1 MITENIFGK
10 TSKGEEVKEYIL
22 TNGTVEVSIIN
33 FGGAVR
39 YIKLADKNGVVQ
51 DVVLGWDDVEGY
63 EKGSGFYGAFV
74 GRFGNRI
81 INSEFTLNGKTYHL
95 TPNNGRN
102 HLHGPFSKRVL
113 DSRVDG
119 DSVVMTLV
127 SLPEEEGYPGKLDIT
142 VKYTLNALNGI
153 EMEYIATTDEDTVI
167 NLTNHSY
174 FNLNGQNGRGV
185 QELQLQMIADRFTPV
200 NEEVIPTGEILP
212 VDGTPFDLRTPIRVG
227 DGLASDHPQMLVTKT
242 YDHNLIFPEGE
253 GNRLFATVYS
263 EDTGI
268 KMEAFTTEPA
278 VQLYVKNVKDVP
290 VAEEGKKN
298 PKQSALCL
306 ETQHYPAS
314 PNFDHF
320 PSTVLKKGDTY
331 HHFTEYRFSV
341 KK

>member
-1 MITENIFGK
+1 MITEKIFGK
-10 TSKGEEVKEYIL
+10 TSKGEEVKEYVM
-22 TNGTVEVSIIN
+22 TNGTVELSVIN

-39 YIKLADKNGVVQ
+39 YIKLADKNGDVQ

-63 EKGSGFYGAFV
+63 EKGGGFYGAFV

-81 INSEFTLNGKTYHL
+81 INAEFTLNGKTYHL

-102 HLHGPFSKRVL
+102 HLHGTFSKRVL
-113 DSRVDG
+113 DSRIDG

-127 SLPEEEGYPGKLDIT
+127 SPPEEEGYPGTLYVT
-142 VKYTLNALNGI
+142 VVYTLTENNGLQI
-153 EMEYIATTDEDTVI
+153 GYTATTDEDTVI

-174 FNLNGQNGRGV
+174 FNLNGQNGKGV
-185 QELQLQMIADRFTPV
+185 HDLLLQMNADRFTPV
-200 NEEVIPTGEILP
+200 NEEVIPTGEILS
-212 VDGTPFDLRTPIRVG
+212 VEGTPFDLREGIRVG
-227 DGLASDHPQMLVTKT
+227 DGLESTHPQMTITGT
-242 YDHNLIFPEGE
+242 YDHNLIFPKADREVP
-253 GNRLFATVYS
+253 FATVYS
-263 EDTGI
+263 PDTGI
-268 KMEAFTTEPA
+268 KLEAFTSEPA

-290 VAEEGKKN
+290 KGEEGKKN

-320 PSTVLKKGDTY
+320 PTTVLKKEDTY

-341 KK
+341 VK

>member
-1 MITENIFGK
+1 MITEKIFGK
-10 TSKGEEVKEYIL
+10 TSKEEEVKEYIL
-22 TNGTVEVSIIN
+22 TNGTVEVSVIN

-39 YIKLADKNGVVQ
+39 YIKLADKNGVIQ
-51 DVVLGWDDVEGY
+51 DVVLGWDDVDGY
-63 EKGSGFYGAFV
+63 EKGSGFCGAFV

-102 HLHGPFSKRVL
+102 HLHGTFSKRVL
-113 DSRVDG
+113 DSHIDG

-127 SLPEEEGYPGKLDIT
+127 SPPEEEGYPGRLDIT
-142 VKYTLNALNGI
+142 VRYTLNDKNGL
-153 EMEYIATTDEDTVI
+153 EMDYTATTDEDTVI

-185 QELQLQMIADRFTPV
+185 HDLRIQMCADFYTPV
-200 NEEVIPTGEILP
+200 NEEVIPTGEILS
-212 VDGTPFDLRTPIRVG
+212 VDGTPFDLREGIRVG
-227 DGLASDHPQMLVTKT
+227 DGLASTHPQMIMHKT
-242 YDHNLIFPEGE
+242 YDHNFIFPKADKDMP
-253 GNRLFATVYS
+253 FATVYS

-268 KMEAFTTEPA
+268 KLEAFTTEPA

-290 VAEEGKKN
+290 TAEEGKKN
-298 PKQSALCL
+298 PRQSALCL

-314 PNFDHF
+314 PNFAHF

-341 KK
+341 EK

>member
-1 MITENIFGK
+1 MITEKIFGQ
-10 TSKGEEVKEYIL
+10 TSKGEAVKEYTL
-22 TNGTVEVSIIN
+22 TNGRVEVNIIN
-33 FGGAVR
+33 YGGAVR
-39 YIKLADKNGVVQ
+39 CIKLADKNGVMQ
-51 DVVLGWDDVEGY
+51 DVVLGWNDVEGY
-63 EKGSGFYGAFV
+63 EKGGGFYGAFV

-81 INSEFTLNGKTYHL
+81 INAEFTLNGKTYHL

-102 HLHGPFSKRVL
+102 HLHGTFSKRVL
-113 DSRVDG
+113 DSRIEG

-127 SLPEEEGYPGKLDIT
+127 SPPEEEGYPGTLDIT
-142 VKYTLNALNGI
+142 VRYTLNDKNGLEI
-153 EMEYIATTDEDTVI
+153 EYVATTDEDTVI

-185 QELQLQMIADRFTPV
+185 QTLSLQMTADRFTPV
-200 NEEVIPTGEILP
+200 NEEVIPTGEILS
-212 VDGTPFDLRTPIRVG
+212 VDGTPFDMREGITVG
-227 DGLASDHPQMLVTKT
+227 DGLASTHPQMVVTGT
-242 YDHNLIFPEGE
+242 YDHNLIFPDGE

-268 KMEAFTTEPA
+268 KLEAFTTEPA

-290 VAEEGKKN
+290 AAEEGKKN

-341 KK
+341 EK

>member
-1 MITENIFGK
+1 MITEKIFGQ
-10 TSKGEEVKEYIL
+10 TSKGDTVKEYTL
-22 TNGTVEVSIIN
+22 TNGTVEVDIIN
-33 FGGAVR
+33 YGGAVR
-39 YIKLADKNGVVQ
+39 CIKLKDKNGVTR

-63 EKGSGFYGAFV
+63 ENGSGFYGAFV

-102 HLHGPFSKRVL
+102 HLHGTFSNRVL
-113 DSRVDG
+113 DSHVEG
-119 DSVVMTLV
+119 DSLVMTLV
-127 SLPEEEGYPGKLDIT
+127 SPPEEEGYPGTLNVT
-142 VKYTLNALNGI
+142 VRYTLNDKNGLEI
-153 EMEYIATTDEDTVI
+153 DYVATTDEDTVI

-185 QELQLQMIADRFTPV
+185 HDLRLQIIADRFTPV
-200 NEEVIPTGEILP
+200 TEEVIPTGEILP
-212 VDGTPFDLRTPIRVG
+212 VDGTPFDLREGIRVG
-227 DGLASDHPQMLVTKT
+227 DGLESTHPQITMHKT
-242 YDHNLIFPEGE
+242 YDHNFIFPEGE

-268 KMEAFTTEPA
+268 KLEAFTTEPA

-290 VAEEGKKN
+290 IAEEGKKN
-298 PKQSALCL
+298 PRQSALCL

-341 KK
+341 EK

>member
-1 MITENIFGK
+1 MITEKLFGQ
-10 TSKGEEVKEYIL
+10 TSKGEEVKEYTL
-22 TNGTVEVSIIN
+22 TNGTVEVDIIN
-33 FGGAVR
+33 YGGAVR
-39 YIKLADKNGVVQ
+39 RIMLADKNGVMQ
-51 DVVLGWDDVEGY
+51 DVVLGWNDVEGY
-63 EKGSGFYGAFV
+63 ETGSGFYGAFV

-95 TPNNGRN
+95 TANNGRN
-102 HLHGPFSKRVL
+102 HLHGTFSSRVL
-113 DSRVDG
+113 YSRIEG

-127 SLPEEEGYPGKLDIT
+127 SPPEEEGYPGTLSVT
-142 VKYTLNALNGI
+142 VRYTINDKNGLEI
-153 EMEYIATTDEDTVI
+153 DYTATTDEDTVI

-185 QELQLQMIADRFTPV
+185 QSLSLQIKADRFTPV
-200 NEEVIPTGEILP
+200 TEEVIPTGEILS
-212 VDGTPFDLRTPIRVG
+212 VEGTPFDLREGIIVG
-227 DGLASDHPQMLVTKT
+227 DGLASNHPQITMHKT
-242 YDHNLIFPEGE
+242 YDHNFIFPKADKDIP
-253 GNRLFATVYS
+253 FATVYS

-268 KMEAFTTEPA
+268 KLEAFTTEPA

-290 VAEEGKKN
+290 ATEEGKKN
-298 PKQSALCL
+298 PRQSALCL

-341 KK
+341 EK